1 MFPVIFLEQFSI
13 ITVKEV
19 NPMTDNNVGFGV
31 NGSEET
37 RKKSTVSSKPPI
49 SNDVQQNQKQDNYEK
64 LSHQLN
70 SLSDDEFRTDRDED

>member
-1 MFPVIFLEQFSI
+1 
-13 ITVKEV
+13 
-19 NPMTDNNVGFGV
+19 MTDNNVGFGV

>member
-1 MFPVIFLEQFSI
+1 LFPVIFLERFSI

-19 NPMTDNNVGFGV
+19 NPMTDNNVGFGISR
-31 NGSEET
+31 GEET
-37 RKKSTVSSKPPI
+37 RKKSTVSSEASI

-70 SLSDDEFRTDRDED
+70 SLSDDEFRADRDED

>member
-1 MFPVIFLEQFSI
+1 
-13 ITVKEV
+13 
-19 NPMTDNNVGFGV
+19 MTDNNVGFGV

-37 RKKSTVSSKPPI
+37 RKKSTVSSKTPI

-70 SLSDDEFRTDRDED
+70 SLSDDEFRADRDED

>member
-19 NPMTDNNVGFGV
+19 NPMTDNNVGVGV
-31 NGSEET
+31 SGSEET
-37 RKKSTVSSKPPI
+37 RKKSTVSSKTPI

-64 LSHQLN
+64 LSYQLN
-70 SLSDDEFRTDRDED
+70 SLSDDEFRADRDED